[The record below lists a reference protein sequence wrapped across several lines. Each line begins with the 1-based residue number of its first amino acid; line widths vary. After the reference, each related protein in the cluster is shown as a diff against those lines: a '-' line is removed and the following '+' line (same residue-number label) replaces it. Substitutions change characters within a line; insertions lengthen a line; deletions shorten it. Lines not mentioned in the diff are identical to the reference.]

1 MAVRIDWGL
10 PRYLQG
16 GGCGPRH
23 VQPSCV
29 LLAPTQFSLERDEKR
44 ECGGETIQG
53 MRAFELVQAA
63 CEHKI
68 KSICCNV
75 NELIYIKFTQKCE
88 ETLWSLCDA
97 LF

>member
-1 MAVRIDWGL
+1 MRSVSVAG
-10 PRYLQG
+10 
-16 GGCGPRH
+16 
-23 VQPSCV
+23 
-29 LLAPTQFSLERDEKR
+29 
-44 ECGGETIQG
+44 TIQG

-88 ETLWSLCDA
+88 ETLWSNLRRTVLGDCTTVA
-97 LF
+97 MGGVHTARQPHGNFGVSGERKVIEE